1 MSMPTE
7 ETIYEVANRV
17 ATITLNRPDKLNAWT
32 ATMEKEVRGCLDQ
45 AERDDN
51 VGIIVLTGAGRGF
64 CAGADMS
71 LLSSVAAQG
80 LPGPERDAVSR
91 LGGDSLQR
99 EGVPP
104 DFQKKY
110 SYFLGIEK
118 PILAAI
124 NGPAVGL
131 GLVIALYCDLRL
143 ASDAARFSTT
153 FAQRGLIAEYGMAW
167 MLPRIVGLP
176 NALDLLFSA
185 RQINSAEALR
195 LGLVNQ
201 VFAQENFP
209 DKVNEYAVDLA
220 SRVSPR
226 SLRVIKRQVYRAM
239 FQTLTESFDLAVEE
253 MVASLRSE
261 DFKEGGAH
269 FLEKRAPAFKGRRC
283 SEQAIPDMISLNVKS
298 AKQKPRQCAADQGSQ
313 DGDRR
318 VAPI

>member
-1 MSMPTE
+1 MPTQ
-7 ETIYEVANRV
+7 ETIYEVSNRV

-32 ATMEKEVRGCLDQ
+32 ATMEKEVHASLDE

-51 VGIIVLTGAGRGF
+51 VGVIVLTGAGRGF

-80 LPGPERDAVSR
+80 LPGGAGDVVSR
-91 LGGDSLQR
+91 LGGTSLER

-124 NGPAVGL
+124 NGPVVGL

-176 NALDLLFSA
+176 NAIDLLFSA
-185 RQINSAEALR
+185 RQINASEALR
-195 LGLVNQ
+195 IGLVNQ
-201 VFAQENFP
+201 VFAHEDFL
-209 DKVNEYAVDLA
+209 DKIKEYAADLA

-226 SLRVIKRQVYRAM
+226 SLRVIKRQVYGAM
-239 FQTLTESFDLAVEE
+239 FQTLGESFDLAIDE

-261 DFKEGGAH
+261 DFKEGVAH
-269 FLEKRAPAFKGRRC
+269 FLEKRAPVFKGR
-283 SEQAIPDMISLNVKS
+283 
-298 AKQKPRQCAADQGSQ
+298 
-313 DGDRR
+313 
-318 VAPI
+318 